1 MSPPVPAAAMMIV
14 IIVIERECKERYTIA
29 IAIPGMVI
37 PIVIIITG
45 ATVTV
50 PALVAMIP
58 SIALAAVPAVNLL
71 DQAVIH

>member
-1 MSPPVPAAAMMIV
+1 MIV

-29 IAIPGMVI
+29 IAIPRMVI

-50 PALVAMIP
+50 PALVAVIP

>member
-1 MSPPVPAAAMMIV
+1 MIV

-29 IAIPGMVI
+29 IAIPRMVI
-37 PIVIIITG
+37 PIVIIITS

-50 PALVAMIP
+50 PALVAVIP
-58 SIALAAVPAVNLL
+58 SIALAAVPAVNFL